1 MSPRPDNRER
11 AQARTRAQEPAPPS
25 QAPPAGGSQVD
36 LKTLVLTAIASAV
49 AAFVVS
55 HVWAPGTLFSAAMTP
70 VIVALVREGLRRPA
84 DRIATVAPSLP
95 RRRMPGDLPDRLEE
109 GTAPPVFAPA
119 PGEEAG
125 PVRVYSTPRRRRN
138 ARVAVLTG
146 LAGFLICV
154 IAYTVPDL
162 VAGRSILGGHRS
174 TTLFD
179 SHRRSSHPRTTTT
192 TRTQTTTAPATTV
205 TTTVPARTTTVTAPQ
220 QTTPAPSTTPA
231 PAAPQQTTPAPAAPP
246 ATAPAAPQGAAPQGA
261 APAP

>member
-1 MSPRPDNRER
+1 MSPRPENRR
-11 AQARTRAQEPAPPS
+11 SAQAPTRAQEPAPPPP
-25 QAPPAGGSQVD
+25 QASQVD

-84 DRIATVAPSLP
+84 DRIATVAPTLP

-119 PGEEAG
+119 PGEQAG

-138 ARVAVLTG
+138 VRVAVLTG

-246 ATAPAAPQGAAPQGA
+246 ATTPASPQDG

>member
-1 MSPRPDNRER
+1 
-11 AQARTRAQEPAPPS
+11 
-25 QAPPAGGSQVD
+25 
-36 LKTLVLTAIASAV
+36 
-49 AAFVVS
+49 
-55 HVWAPGTLFSAAMTP
+55 VWAPGTLFSAAMTP

-84 DRIATVAPSLP
+84 DRIATVAPTLP

-119 PGEEAG
+119 PGEQAG

-138 ARVAVLTG
+138 VRVAVLTG

-192 TRTQTTTAPATTV
+192 TTQTTTAPATTV
-205 TTTVPARTTTVTAPQ
+205 TTTVPAATTTVPAPQ

-231 PAAPQQTTPAPAAPP
+231 PAAPQQTTPAPAPPP
-246 ATAPAAPQGAAPQGA
+246 ATTPASPQGA

>member
-1 MSPRPDNRER
+1 
-11 AQARTRAQEPAPPS
+11 
-25 QAPPAGGSQVD
+25 
-36 LKTLVLTAIASAV
+36 
-49 AAFVVS
+49 
-55 HVWAPGTLFSAAMTP
+55 
-70 VIVALVREGLRRPA
+70 
-84 DRIATVAPSLP
+84 
-95 RRRMPGDLPDRLEE
+95 MPGDLPDRLEE

-154 IAYTVPDL
+154 VAYTVPDL

-192 TRTQTTTAPATTV
+192 TTQDADHHG
-205 TTTVPARTTTVTAPQ
+205 ARDRP
-220 QTTPAPSTTPA
+220 
-231 PAAPQQTTPAPAAPP
+231 
-246 ATAPAAPQGAAPQGA
+246 
-261 APAP
+261 